1 MIKFQENLQKRQQDL
16 KVQKAQLEETS
27 TELLILQK
35 TEKILKKRLKKSLE
49 FVKEFEK
56 THGLF
61 GLISMESQIEDLTLK
76 KGNLDQLKGKTL
88 EEISNV
94 VEQLQSKIEQK
105 RDLLQP
111 MVVTHKDLKTKMSDL
126 KDQLSEAQRLYD
138 QEVGPILKQMK
149 EFDGTSRKDFE
160 EFQEKEIKLSILEEQ
175 LKVSELTLQQISKDS
190 SQYQQSKQSAIAQ
203 KLSQ

>member
-16 KVQKAQLEETS
+16 NVQKAQLEETS

-138 QEVGPILKQMK
+138 
-149 EFDGTSRKDFE
+149 
-160 EFQEKEIKLSILEEQ
+160 
-175 LKVSELTLQQISKDS
+175 
-190 SQYQQSKQSAIAQ
+190 
-203 KLSQ
+203 